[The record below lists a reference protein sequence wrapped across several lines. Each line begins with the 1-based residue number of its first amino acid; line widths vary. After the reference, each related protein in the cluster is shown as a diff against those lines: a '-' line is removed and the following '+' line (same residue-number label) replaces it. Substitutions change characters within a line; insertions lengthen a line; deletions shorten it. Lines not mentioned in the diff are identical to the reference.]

1 MQWIKLDDNSIT
13 DDLFHQLVDLEIN
26 CGLEPFTSEMLWCC
40 INEMDTFAWMDGNT
54 IAGFITIQPYIGYL
68 SGGIYIVNLNVGTA
82 YRRQGLGSSLMLT
95 SLAQYG
101 YSHQGRTISLDVEKN
116 NIAALNLYKKLG
128 FHITDFPS
136 DNGPNDYVMITQL
149 DKLLG
154 TCVTDRL
161 TLRPIIPENAIT
173 LTRLLT
179 DDSVKETYMVPDFDE
194 TTVSKLVNHIIRL
207 SYNPKRYVRGIYQ
220 ENNLIGLL
228 NDVEIINNRIELGW
242 LIAPTE
248 HNKGYA
254 TEVLKAALDDLF
266 SKGFRC
272 VAAGAFAENKASVRV
287 MEKAGMQ
294 LTQRRDEIEYR
305 GKTHH
310 CLYFERCQQ

>member
-1 MQWIKLDDNSIT
+1 
-13 DDLFHQLVDLEIN
+13 
-26 CGLEPFTSEMLWCC
+26 
-40 INEMDTFAWMDGNT
+40 MDGNT
-54 IAGFITIQPYIGYL
+54 IAGFITVQPYIGYF
-68 SGGIYIVNLNVGTA
+68 GGGLYIVNLNVGIP

-95 SLAQYG
+95 ALAHYG
-101 YSHQGRTISLDVEKN
+101 YSHQGRTVSLDVVKTN
-116 NIAALNLYKKLG
+116 AAALNLYKKLG

-136 DNGPNDYVMITQL
+136 ENGPSDYVMIVEL

-161 TLRPIIPENAIT
+161 ALRPVIPENAVT
-173 LTRLLT
+173 LRRLLT
-179 DDSVKETYMVPDFDE
+179 DDSVKETYMVPDLDE
-194 TTVSKLVNHIIRL
+194 TATSQLVNHIIRL
-207 SYNPKRYVRGIYQ
+207 SYDPKRYVRGVYQ
-220 ENNLIGLL
+220 EDYLIGLL
-228 NDVEIINNRIELGW
+228 NDVEIINDRIELGW

-248 HNKGYA
+248 QNKGYA

-272 VAAGAFAENKASVRV
+272 VTAGAFAENKASIRV

-294 LTQRRDEIEYR
+294 LTQRREEIEYR

-310 CLYFERCQQ
+310 CLYFERCQ